1 MLSIEEL
8 LPIQMSV
15 VPVIVKKARKP
26 YKQQTHGR
34 ITELTNTST
43 ISASSIDNILE
54 NEKQQNIKDTWNK
67 LDKTVKI
74 QKLTMYATKYCDENK
89 SDLYDTDILI
99 KFFKSSLENNKLQKK
114 KDIVYDN
121 DFHKI
126 ISIPSLVFQVNC
138 FILKNLDNK
147 RVSTLKSL
155 TPKRVS

>member
-1 MLSIEEL
+1 MPSIDEL
-8 LPIQMSV
+8 LPTQTLT
-15 VPVIVKKARKP
+15 VPIIVKKARKP
-26 YKQQTHGR
+26 YKQHNQDRT
-34 ITELTNTST
+34 TNSTNIST

-74 QKLTMYATKYCDENK
+74 QKLNIYAVKYCDEYK
-89 SDLYDTDILI
+89 SDLYDVDILM

-121 DFHKI
+121 DLHEI
-126 ISIPSLVFQVNC
+126 ISIPSLGFISNT

-155 TPKRVS
+155 TPKRVT